1 MTRNDAEGNRMDD
14 LYALIMAGGGGT
26 RLWPRSRQSRPKQ
39 FLDIGSPH
47 SLLREAFLRIE
58 PLIPPDRVLVITGQ
72 NYHDAVCNEVPEIPA
87 GNILGEPVGRGTAPA
102 VGLAAEVLASRVG
115 HGIMAVLTADHVIRN
130 QSRFRDALRAA
141 AAAARDG
148 RIVLIGIQPTEPNT
162 GYGYIEAA
170 DRLNGRD
177 LPLLRVASFKEKP
190 TREVAEL
197 FLAAGNYFW
206 NSGMFVWSL
215 DTIRAEIRRHMP
227 ETAECCAA
235 IGAAWDTPD
244 RERLLAER
252 WMGLRPETID
262 YGVVEKAHNV
272 AVIPADIGWNDVGSW
287 SALFDVLP
295 VDAQDNIVEGEYISV
310 DSRNN
315 LIYSPNRLVAA
326 LGVED
331 LVIVDTDD
339 VLLILP
345 RHRAQDVRTL
355 VAELRKQGKTGFL

>member
-1 MTRNDAEGNRMDD
+1 MDD

-26 RLWPRSRQSRPKQ
+26 RLWPRSRQNRPKQ

-47 SLLREAFLRIE
+47 SLLREAYLRIE
-58 PLIPPDRVLVITGQ
+58 PLIPPERVLVITGQ
-72 NYHDAVCNEVPEIPA
+72 NYHDAVCTELPEIPA
-87 GNILGEPVGRGTAPA
+87 RNILGEPVGRGTGPA
-102 VGLAAEVLASRVG
+102 VGLAAEVLAGRVG
-115 HGIMAVLTADHVIRN
+115 HGVMAVLTADHVIRN
-130 QSRFRDALRAA
+130 QARFREVLQTAA
-141 AAAARDG
+141 GAARDG

-162 GYGYIEAA
+162 GYGYIETA

-190 TREVAEL
+190 TREVAEG

-215 DTIRAEIRRHMP
+215 DTVRTEMRRHMP
-227 ETAECCAA
+227 QTAECCAA

-244 RERLLAER
+244 RERVLAEL
-252 WMGLRPETID
+252 WTGIQTETID
-262 YGVVEKAHNV
+262 YGVAEKAQNV
-272 AVIPADIGWNDVGSW
+272 AVIPVDIGWNDVGSW
-287 SALFDVLP
+287 AALFDVLP
-295 VDAQDNIVEGEYISV
+295 VDAQENIVEGEYISV

-345 RHRAQDVRTL
+345 RHRAQDVRAL
-355 VAELRKQGKTGFL
+355 VAELKKQGKTNLL

>member
-1 MTRNDAEGNRMDD
+1 MYD

-47 SLLREAFLRIE
+47 SLLREAYLRIE
-58 PLIPPDRVLVITGQ
+58 PIIPAERILVITGQ
-72 NYHDAVCNEVPEIPA
+72 NYHDAVCNELPEIPA
-87 GNILGEPVGRGTAPA
+87 SNILGEPVGRGTAPA
-102 VGLAAEVLASRVG
+102 VGLAAEVLASRVN
-115 HGIMAVLTADHVIRN
+115 HGIMAVLTADHIIRN
-130 QSRFRDALRAA
+130 QARFRDVLKAA
-141 AAAARDG
+141 TAAAREG

-162 GYGYIEAA
+162 GYGYIETA

-215 DTIRAEIRRHMP
+215 DTIRAEMRRHLP
-227 ETAECCAA
+227 DTAERCAA
-235 IGAAWDTPD
+235 IGRAWDTPE
-244 RERLLAER
+244 REPVLADL
-252 WMGLRPETID
+252 WSSIQTETID

-345 RHRAQDVRTL
+345 RHRAQDVRAL
-355 VAELRKQGKTGFL
+355 VAELRKRGRPDLL

>member
-1 MTRNDAEGNRMDD
+1 MDD

-47 SLLREAFLRIE
+47 SLLREAYLRIE
-58 PLIPPDRVLVITGQ
+58 PLIPPERILVITGQ
-72 NYHDAVCNEVPEIPA
+72 NYHDAVCNELPEIPVR
-87 GNILGEPVGRGTAPA
+87 NILGEPVGRGTAPA
-102 VGLAAEVLASRVG
+102 VGLAAEVLASRVD
-115 HGIMAVLTADHVIRN
+115 HGIMAVLTADHIIRN
-130 QSRFRDALRAA
+130 QARFRDVLKAA
-141 AAAARDG
+141 SAAARDG

-162 GYGYIEAA
+162 GYGYIETA

-215 DTIRAEIRRHMP
+215 DTIRTEMRRHMP
-227 ETAECCAA
+227 DTAERCAA
-235 IGAAWDTPD
+235 IGRAWDTEERD
-244 RERLLAER
+244 RVLAER
-252 WMGLRPETID
+252 WHDLQVETID
-262 YGVVEKAHNV
+262 VGVVEKAHNV

-315 LIYSPNRLVAA
+315 LIYSPHRLVAA

-331 LVIVDTDD
+331 LVIVDTED

-345 RHRAQDVRTL
+345 RNRAQDVRAL
-355 VAELRKQGKTGFL
+355 VAELRKRGRPDLL